1 METYTFQL
9 NKKFKEN
16 KIQPEIKVE
25 SDGETFKITFLDV
38 DLIDFSKKEKINKY
52 LNENIPEFSGICS
65 YHCPFCIDL

>member
-38 DLIDFSKKEKINKY
+38 DLIDFSKKKK
-52 LNENIPEFSGICS
+52 
-65 YHCPFCIDL
+65 